1 MLLTQSSPSRTPY
14 LKPIYISVCS
24 CLYHPGNAARCLMP
38 LADDLS
44 PSGNARLL
52 YDLRAVRHINVI
64 PTILPTP
71 PATLATAGTTA
82 GGVVTTLAPA
92 AATAVSKGARATFVP
107 LHALVPH
114 TPSQ

>member
-1 MLLTQSSPSRTPY
+1 
-14 LKPIYISVCS
+14 
-24 CLYHPGNAARCLMP
+24 MP

-82 GGVVTTLAPA
+82 GGAVTTLAPA

-114 TPSQ
+114 TYSLSIDECHPLNQLILSVHNHTLTILHPLYPNIH